1 MSLVPPAV
9 RGLLALSRRSSHCSP
24 ARHCSLG
31 RRSDARHP
39 PPHSAG
45 LFREGLRRPAPGP
58 AGWLRWRSKADSCTK
73 HSIWCNRQGDCTLRH
88 QIKLFGAV
96 VAFTALSFW
105 GFGSVPPSS
114 PPPLAAGFAGGPSPS
129 FLPWVSAPNRRPLRH
144 GSARFSPLC
153 GFASGSAAVGR
164 LALSV
169 LVLGAPLSAPR
180 LRRLAPP
187 GGPRRHSPAPLLLV
201 DYIIKKSASKGQ
213 VGFADGFATLDRLI
227 FLQFFANTRS
237 VGLVRAKKELT
248 Y

>member
-96 VAFTALSFW
+96 VAFTALSFG
-105 GFGSVPPSS
+105 GFGSVNVINLKRLLNGKQNVWKYQNGEEKSDS
-114 PPPLAAGFAGGPSPS
+114 D
-129 FLPWVSAPNRRPLRH
+129 
-144 GSARFSPLC
+144 
-153 GFASGSAAVGR
+153 GR
-164 LALSV
+164 EKDV
-169 LVLGAPLSAPR
+169 
-180 LRRLAPP
+180 
-187 GGPRRHSPAPLLLV
+187 
-201 DYIIKKSASKGQ
+201 
-213 VGFADGFATLDRLI
+213 
-227 FLQFFANTRS
+227 
-237 VGLVRAKKELT
+237 
-248 Y
+248 

>member
-1 MSLVPPAV
+1 MHQTQHLVQSPRRLYASPPNKAV
-9 RGLLALSRRSSHCSP
+9 WCSCRLYRSF
-24 ARHCSLG
+24 L
-31 RRSDARHP
+31 
-39 PPHSAG
+39 
-45 LFREGLRRPAPGP
+45 
-58 AGWLRWRSKADSCTK
+58 
-73 HSIWCNRQGDCTLRH
+73 
-88 QIKLFGAV
+88 
-96 VAFTALSFW
+96 W

-129 FLPWVSAPNRRPLRH
+129 FLLWVSAPNRRPPRH
-144 GSARFSPLC
+144 GSARFGPLC